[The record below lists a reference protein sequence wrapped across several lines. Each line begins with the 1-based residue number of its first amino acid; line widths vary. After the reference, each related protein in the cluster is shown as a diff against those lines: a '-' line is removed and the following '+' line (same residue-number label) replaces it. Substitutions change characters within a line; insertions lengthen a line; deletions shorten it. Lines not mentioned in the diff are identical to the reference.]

1 MNFKFLNTEEKRY
14 YTCNGKKF
22 LNKFQAIH
30 EQENS
35 NQAINFIANPLY
47 RDLDCSQEPQQSF
60 EDILKEQALL
70 IRKNFKI
77 VRLWYSGGIDS
88 DLVLDIFLKNKIHL
102 DEIHVQHYGPR
113 SFFPE
118 SYIASDRLESIKHSI
133 PSTKIIEHGKIFPYT
148 IHKKTLM
155 KDSWSFNGIDYPL
168 RSFNVMR
175 NPLGEEQFNTNLIEL
190 YGIAKPDILF
200 IRGEW
205 YMYMADT
212 SLHGCLTSGAKSY
225 KHYFYADYPEA
236 NIKQAHLLKKF
247 LIKYIKEE
255 KWNSTLIGFGER
267 EQQQI
272 INEGSGRLLYNKD
285 FIMKEL
291 NNKEYI
297 FQDKKY
303 YFSNNKDRWGFEFA
317 RSNKEIW
324 KLYEI
329 YVQQC
334 NTLSKRYNNYLN
346 LGRIELGT
354 IGTFDRF
361 YSLENNQSFTVD
373 ELFPAGFNTKYL

>member
-14 YTCNGKKF
+14 YTCNKKKF
-22 LNKFQAIH
+22 LNKFLAIH

-35 NQAINFIANPLY
+35 KQGINFIANPLY
-47 RDLDCSQEPQQSF
+47 RDLDCSQEPRQSL

-88 DLVLDIFLKNKIHL
+88 DLILDIFLKNKIHL

-113 SFFPE
+113 SFFSE
-118 SYIASDRLESIKHSI
+118 SYVASDRLESIKQLI
-133 PSTKIIEHGKIFPYT
+133 TSTKIIEHNEIFPYT
-148 IHKKTLM
+148 THKKTLM
-155 KDSWSFNGIDYPL
+155 KDSWSFSATDYPQ
-168 RSFNVMR
+168 RSFNVTH
-175 NPLGEEQFNTNLIEL
+175 NPLGTEPFNTDLIEI

-200 IRGEW
+200 IKGEW

-212 SLHGCLTSGAKSY
+212 SLHGDLTSGAKSY
-225 KHYFYADYPEA
+225 KHYFYADYPKA
-236 NIKQAHLLKKF
+236 NIKQAHLLKNF

-255 KWNSTLIGFGER
+255 KWNSTLIGSGGR

-272 INEGSGRLLYNKD
+272 INKGSGRLLYNKD
-285 FIMKEL
+285 FIVKEVT
-291 NNKEYI
+291 NKKYIFENKEY
-297 FQDKKY
+297 
-303 YFSNNKDRWGFEFA
+303 YFFNNKDRWGFEFA
-317 RSNKEIW
+317 RSDKEMW

-334 NTLSKRYNNYLN
+334 DTLSKRYNNYLN
-346 LGRIELGT
+346 SGRMEFGI

-373 ELFPAGFNTKYL
+373 ELFPAGFDTKYL